1 MNYYNNDYIGATGL
15 YGITDYVD
23 TTVTITSNILNT
35 KIDYTSNILNTKI
48 DYTSNILNTKID
60 YTSNVLIDYT
70 NELKNELWSV
80 NPNNNNSYLKINL
93 DGFGNSNLYLNNP
106 NGFGKINFLTNHPLF
121 PNANNILTR
130 IDYDN
135 KLYVYFA
142 GSLLP
147 PKLPAWWCVE
157 EQLSAIFDVNTAQD
171 TAIIGLQAELIDLQ
185 GNLGYLAG
193 QIQQLQIYTL
203 LDTANTRIALAINSF
218 ALAQNVLLGAS
229 GISLAV
235 ATAALATA
243 SYINNNYI
251 SLNLYN
257 EITSN
262 NTISSVERS
271 NLLNIVTSNIYTN
284 SLKISTNSSNLNLI
298 NGFINCNVSS
308 QQFINNL
315 NTNELNINNIN
326 INNIFVSSNSLSNL
340 NITHGFINCNIKS
353 QQFIN
358 YLKVNKLDVNNG
370 NITNING
377 VNANEIIASG
387 KIKEY
392 NVSLDN
398 IYLTSNHVYNLGYTY
413 TSERPYPPKL
423 YNTYSVQDT
432 VQLLG
437 KSVFHQIITLN
448 NTGIS
453 YGSGIYEIY
462 SSSTYFNYTT
472 KDALFNYNLNDASV
486 AQWDINQYTLGVYNN
501 TNYINASYT
510 GDWVI
515 IKMPQKIMLT
525 KYGMY
530 QDALNPLKAPAEWRV
545 YGSTDGVNFIEIVEA
560 RQSTRLTSYTSG
572 FYEKTLASTFT
583 TQYQYFG
590 FTFNKLLSTSG
601 VTNLSFSELKIY
613 GKEIIGNTILSNI
626 YATSNA
632 VKNIVEFSMPVISK
646 HYAFYIAITTPIVI
660 NGTTYYKYDVD
671 LRQYTKLGYIDIGS
685 QSGDSYRIFK
695 LRAAYGS
702 MYFSTLVNGLPN
714 VLYSDIFMSM
724 KANPTANL
732 GAAGLNICSIGN
744 INNPRLDTVPPN
756 NLFFMRNGA
765 NSIDYITIV
774 STNPADVRC
783 FIECMIS

>member
-1 MNYYNNDYIGATGL
+1 MTSNLIDMANNYYKLGL
-15 YGITDYVD
+15 V
-23 TTVTITSNILNT
+23 
-35 KIDYTSNILNTKI
+35 
-48 DYTSNILNTKID
+48 
-60 YTSNVLIDYT
+60 
-70 NELKNELWSV
+70 
-80 NPNNNNSYLKINL
+80 
-93 DGFGNSNLYLNNP
+93 
-106 NGFGKINFLTNHPLF
+106 
-121 PNANNILTR
+121 
-130 IDYDN
+130 
-135 KLYVYFA
+135 
-142 GSLLP
+142 
-147 PKLPAWWCVE
+147 
-157 EQLSAIFDVNTAQD
+157 Q
-171 TAIIGLQAELIDLQ
+171 
-185 GNLGYLAG
+185 
-193 QIQQLQIYTL
+193 
-203 LDTANTRIALAINSF
+203 
-218 ALAQNVLLGAS
+218 
-229 GISLAV
+229 
-235 ATAALATA
+235 
-243 SYINNNYI
+243 
-251 SLNLYN
+251 
-257 EITSN
+257 
-262 NTISSVERS
+262 
-271 NLLNIVTSNIYTN
+271 
-284 SLKISTNSSNLNLI
+284 
-298 NGFINCNVSS
+298 
-308 QQFINNL
+308 
-315 NTNELNINNIN
+315 
-326 INNIFVSSNSLSNL
+326 
-340 NITHGFINCNIKS
+340 GFINCNIQS

-358 YLKVNKLDVNNG
+358 DLHVNNLDVNNG

-398 IYLTSNHVYNLGYTY
+398 IYLTSNHLYNLGYSY
-413 TSERPYPPKL
+413 TLERPYPPKL

-632 VKNIVEFSMPVISK
+632 VKNIVEFDMNIVAK
-646 HYAFYIAITTPIVI
+646 HYGFFISITTPIVI
-660 NGTTYYKYDVD
+660 NTKTYYKYDID
-671 LRQYTKLGYIDIGS
+671 LRQYTKLGTIQIGP
-685 QSGDSYRIFK
+685 QSGDTFRSFKIRIMYATMFFSYII
-695 LRAAYGS
+695 
-702 MYFSTLVNGLPN
+702 NDLPN
-714 VLYSDIFMSM
+714 VCYYEVFMSY
-724 KANPTANL
+724 KNTAVPPN
-732 GAAGLNICSIGN
+732 GASGLNACAIGYPPN
-744 INNPRLDTVPPN
+744 TTLQTIMPN
-756 NLFFMRNGA
+756 NLFVIKNGSG
-765 NSIDYITIV
+765 SIDYITVI
-774 STNPADVRC
+774 STNPSDVRC
-783 FIECMIS
+783 IIEDLIG